1 MARKSKTAGKTA
13 TQTVANPAPEKLTL
27 EAFLASDLVKA
38 QAVAWSTQQAIED
51 GAAVTKLAA
60 MGVIIG
66 GLYANFSATRP
77 GENQPRLMVN
87 VKDVAGAISKAHG
100 LSVATVEAY
109 TSTMMRGVN
118 FSSKTFD
125 AGLYEACLTQDRAK
139 VLTAVKAIG
148 ASYADVRSVLCPKK
162 DPGSLTSKQKMAR
175 KVKALWTAMEGLGE
189 NALVEALVEK
199 LKDLK
204 LTAKLT
210 AKLVEK

>member
-13 TQTVANPAPEKLTL
+13 PVQNAAPEKLTL
-27 EAFLASDLVKA
+27 EAFLASDSVKA
-38 QAVAWSTQQAIED
+38 QVTAWTTQQAIED

-60 MGVIIG
+60 IGVILG

-87 VKDVAGAISKAHG
+87 VKDVAGQIAKAHG
-100 LSVATVEAY
+100 LSEATVEAY
-109 TSTMMRGVN
+109 SSTMMRGIN
-118 FSSKTFD
+118 FASKTFD

-148 ASYADVRSVLCPKK
+148 ASYSDVRSVLCPKK
-162 DPGSLTSKQKMAR
+162 DPASLTGKQKMAR

-189 NALVEALVEK
+189 KALVEALVEK
-199 LKDLK
+199 LKELK